1 MSDKLQEIGKSAS
14 NICTMAI
21 NMGPGEP
28 QKEISILASLI
39 QHIAY
44 DAAHP
49 GDPENEATI
58 RALREALEKG
68 RGVRT

>member
-1 MSDKLQEIGKSAS
+1 MSKLQEIGKSAS

-39 QHIAY
+39 QHLAY
-44 DAAHP
+44 NAAHP
-49 GDPENEATI
+49 GDPENEAAI
-58 RALREALEKG
+58 RALRQQLKTARE
-68 RGVRT
+68 